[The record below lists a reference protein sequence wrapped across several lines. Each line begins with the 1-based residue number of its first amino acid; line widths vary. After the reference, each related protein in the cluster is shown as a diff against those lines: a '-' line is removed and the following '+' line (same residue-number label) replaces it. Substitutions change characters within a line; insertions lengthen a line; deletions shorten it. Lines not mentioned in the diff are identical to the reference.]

1 MTATFSY
8 SLSFI
13 PSGFLLPSLCLH
25 VVSVTH
31 TVCKE
36 KLQSFHADVMDGVAS
51 LVEVIRN
58 KFVSQVFNV
67 RNVFFEAG
75 VKGASSFPAV
85 EFSAFGTVNDVYNAV
100 RQAVELFRDVHPV
113 ILELVQMKGYVPHF
127 AWLYRVVPAVIVVG
141 WRSLVRTSMSRTLA
155 SRLYAISGG

>member
-25 VVSVTH
+25 VFSVIH

-36 KLQSFHADVMDGVAS
+36 KLQSFYANVMDGVAS
-51 LVEVIRN
+51 LIEVIRN
-58 KFVSQVFNV
+58 RFVSQVFNV

-75 VKGASSFPAV
+75 VKGASSFPDV
-85 EFSAFGTVNDVYNAV
+85 EVSAFGTVNDVYNVV

-113 ILELVQMKGYVPHF
+113 TLELVQMKGYVPRF
-127 AWLYRVVPAVIVVG
+127 
-141 WRSLVRTSMSRTLA
+141 S
-155 SRLYAISGG
+155 